1 MPFCPLKATTATDRT
16 KHLRS
21 PAHNLPPSSH
31 APLGS
36 HGAVSFTLR
45 QSQTEERSSHPTSPM
60 LSETP
65 RTARQRGRRRPSSRP
80 AQHSPPAPNAP
91 PLKPQSPPESP
102 RRRGYCRSRRNAP
115 PRGSAHRPLAAG
127 GGDLHS
133 SARPRPSGGG
143 SVRETRAGAG
153 RPCLAVGAVG
163 RGSPFLQASDVGAEI
178 LCCSGCWGRRSN
190 HCFRSVCNRRRAPHG
205 AAMRAA
211 LSPILGGYLV
221 SFWKKIK
228 QKTPFF
234 IIL

>member
-31 APLGS
+31 SPLGS
-36 HGAVSFTLR
+36 LGAVSFTLR

-80 AQHSPPAPNAP
+80 AQHSPPAPNAL

-133 SARPRPSGGG
+133 SARPRPSGADLCGKRGRERGG
-143 SVRETRAGAG
+143 PAWQSAPWAG
-153 RPCLAVGAVG
+153 
-163 RGSPFLQASDVGAEI
+163 
-178 LCCSGCWGRRSN
+178 
-190 HCFRSVCNRRRAPHG
+190 
-205 AAMRAA
+205 AA
-211 LSPILGGYLV
+211 LSCRLRTWARKYCAVVAAGDADQTTASVQCVIGGELHTV
-221 SFWKKIK
+221 L
-228 QKTPFF
+228 Q
-234 IIL
+234 